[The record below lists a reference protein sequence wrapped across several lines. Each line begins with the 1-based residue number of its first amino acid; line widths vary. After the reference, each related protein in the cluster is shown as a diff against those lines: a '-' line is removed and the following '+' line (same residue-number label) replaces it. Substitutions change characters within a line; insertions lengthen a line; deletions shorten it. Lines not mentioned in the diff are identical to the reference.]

1 MNIYKSRFSSSIYE
15 MDYDVLVTNPETTI
29 KSLIKWLGW
38 QWNANYLSPHKN
50 QRTVLTASD
59 VQVRSP
65 INPKSIGGWKK
76 YRGMLKPA
84 ISVLSKTNR
93 FKDLIT

>member
-1 MNIYKSRFSSSIYE
+1 

-38 QWNANYLSPHKN
+38 QWNENYLSPHNN

-59 VQVRSP
+59 VQIRSP
-65 INPKSIGGWKK
+65 INPKSIGGWKHYK
-76 YRGMLKPA
+76 NMLEPA
-84 ISVLSKTNR
+84 MSILSTTEELNDPIS
-93 FKDLIT
+93 